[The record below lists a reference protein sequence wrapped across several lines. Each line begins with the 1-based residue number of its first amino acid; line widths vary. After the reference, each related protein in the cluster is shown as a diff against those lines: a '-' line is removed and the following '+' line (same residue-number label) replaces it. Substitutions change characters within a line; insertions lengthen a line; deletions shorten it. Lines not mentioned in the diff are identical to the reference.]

1 MSAPVESAIASS
13 TMKPWPPRRIVAV
26 VVQLLAILI
35 ATYGIFRFG
44 ALWSLRQF
52 AEAQPVP
59 GPNPLLVNF
68 PRYTIATLW
77 PIPGAALLFLA
88 AGGLGRRSPRW
99 WVLLVA
105 AGLWFL
111 AYLLVR
117 PAQVYYYFLTP
128 TS

>member
-1 MSAPVESAIASS
+1 MSAPVESAMASP
-13 TMKPWPPRRIVAV
+13 TPKPWPPRRIVAV
-26 VVQLLAILI
+26 IVQLLAVIV
-35 ATYGIFRFG
+35 ASYGIFRFG
-44 ALWSLRQF
+44 VLWSWRQF

-59 GPNPLLVNF
+59 GPNAFLVNF
-68 PRYTIATLW
+68 PRYAIATLW
-77 PIPGAALLFLA
+77 PIPGAGLLFLA
-88 AGGLGRRSPRW
+88 AHGFGRRGPRW
-99 WVLLVA
+99 WLLLVA